1 MIVTIIIFV
10 ILFVYLN
17 FRNGDSGKV
26 EINIPAN
33 NNISEVKENPK
44 KDTVSKINVASAQT
58 IEKTSDVKLVNN
70 ISVLIGDDSFD
81 INFIPDQSLY
91 EIISAPSDNVL
102 SIAGKNYSGLGFYVT
117 NIGNLYSGNGKN
129 LMYSINGKEASVGVS
144 SYIPKDGDVIVWELK

>member
-70 ISVLIGDDSFD
+70 ISVLMIT
-81 INFIPDQSLY
+81 
-91 EIISAPSDNVL
+91 E
-102 SIAGKNYSGLGFYVT
+102 
-117 NIGNLYSGNGKN
+117 
-129 LMYSINGKEASVGVS
+129 
-144 SYIPKDGDVIVWELK
+144 